1 MSAPVPPSPSS
12 FPTFADHP
20 APTLRLDPAALAR
33 IRRRLRSTEAPSW
46 LHQEVA
52 RRMAE
57 RLSLI
62 RLTPSHVLD
71 WSLDAGPPAE
81 GLRAAYPKAVLQQVQ
96 PVGERAPAAPWW
108 KRWLGGHGPVPV
120 APQVVA
126 PASAGLVWS
135 NMALQFENDPP
146 SLFSAWRRALGNDG
160 FVMFSTLGPGSLPE
174 LRAVYAAEGWGEP
187 HVPFVDMHDLGDM
200 LVQAGFADP
209 VMDQETLT
217 LTYGSAEQLLAEL
230 RGWGGNA
237 MPARARGLRSRAWR
251 EHLLQALQ
259 ARADQQGRIR
269 LTLELVYGHAFQ
281 APERG
286 PAVAAETAVDL
297 ATMRRMLREPKS
309 PR

>member
-1 MSAPVPPSPSS
+1 MSAPASASPSS
-12 FPTFADHP
+12 FPPFADLP
-20 APTLRLDPAALAR
+20 APSVRLDPAAVAR
-33 IRRRLRSTEAPSW
+33 IRGRLAAAEAPSW

-62 RLTPSHVLD
+62 RLTPGQVLD

-81 GLRAAYPKAVLQQVQ
+81 GMRAAYPKATLQQVR
-96 PVGERAPAAPWW
+96 PAGEVAPTAPWW
-108 KRWLGGHGPVPV
+108 KRWWGGGAPVPV
-120 APQVVA
+120 VPEAVA
-126 PASAGLVWS
+126 SGGAGLVWS

-146 SLFSAWRRALGNDG
+146 ALFAAWRRALGVDG

-230 RGWGGNA
+230 RSWGGNA
-237 MPARARGLRSRAWR
+237 APGRMRGLRGRAWR
-251 EHLLQALQ
+251 EHLLRALR
-259 ARADQQGRIR
+259 ARADAQGRIR

-297 ATMRRMLREPKS
+297 TTMRRMLREQKP

>member
-1 MSAPVPPSPSS
+1 MSAPESASSSAIPSL
-12 FPTFADHP
+12 ADIP
-20 APTLRLDPAALAR
+20 APSVRLDPVALAR
-33 IRRRLRSTEAPSW
+33 IRRRLRSAPAPSW

-62 RLTPSHVLD
+62 RLTPRQVLD

-81 GLRAAYPKAVLQQVQ
+81 GLRSAYPQATLQQVL
-96 PVGERAPAAPWW
+96 PAGEAVSPAPWW
-108 KRWLGGHGPVPV
+108 KRWLGTGAAVPV
-120 APQVVA
+120 AAEAVA
-126 PASAGLVWS
+126 PAGAGLVWS

-146 SLFSAWRRALGNDG
+146 ALFAAWRRALGAEG

-237 MPARARGLRSRAWR
+237 APGRSPVLRGRAWR
-251 EHLLQALQ
+251 ARLLQALQ
-259 ARADQQGRIR
+259 SRADAQGRIR

-297 ATMRRMLREPKS
+297 STMRRMLKEPKS

>member
-1 MSAPVPPSPSS
+1 MSAPESASPSS
-12 FPTFADHP
+12 FPSFADLP
-20 APTLRLDPAALAR
+20 ASATRLDPAALAR
-33 IRRRLRSTEAPSW
+33 IRRRLAAAEAPSW

-62 RLTPSHVLD
+62 RLIPGQVLD
-71 WSLDAGPPAE
+71 WSLDAGPPAA

-96 PVGERAPAAPWW
+96 GVGASGAPAPWW
-108 KRWLGGHGPVPV
+108 KRWLGAAPAALAAQAV
-120 APQVVA
+120 APG
-126 PASAGLVWS
+126 SAGLVWS

-146 SLFSAWRRALGNDG
+146 ALFAAWRRALGADG

-174 LRAVYAAEGWGEP
+174 LRAVYAAEGWGAP

-230 RGWGGNA
+230 RSWGGNA
-237 MPARARGLRSRAWR
+237 VPGRLNGLRGRAWR
-251 EHLLQALQ
+251 DRLLQALR
-259 ARADQQGRIR
+259 ARADGQGRMA

>member
-1 MSAPVPPSPSS
+1 
-12 FPTFADHP
+12 
-20 APTLRLDPAALAR
+20 
-33 IRRRLRSTEAPSW
+33 
-46 LHQEVA
+46 
-52 RRMAE
+52 
-57 RLSLI
+57 
-62 RLTPSHVLD
+62 
-71 WSLDAGPPAE
+71 
-81 GLRAAYPKAVLQQVQ
+81 
-96 PVGERAPAAPWW
+96 
-108 KRWLGGHGPVPV
+108 
-120 APQVVA
+120 
-126 PASAGLVWS
+126 
-135 NMALQFENDPP
+135 MALQFENDPP
-146 SLFSAWRRALGNDG
+146 ALFAAWRRALGADG

-237 MPARARGLRSRAWR
+237 VPGRSPALRGRAWR
-251 EHLLQALQ
+251 ERLRQALQ
-259 ARADQQGRIR
+259 SRADDQGRIH